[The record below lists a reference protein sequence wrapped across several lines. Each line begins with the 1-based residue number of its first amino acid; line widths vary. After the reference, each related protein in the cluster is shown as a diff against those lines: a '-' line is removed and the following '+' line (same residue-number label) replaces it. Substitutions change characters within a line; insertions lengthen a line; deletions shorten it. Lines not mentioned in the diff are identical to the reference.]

1 MRKIIFIISSVV
13 LMSCGGS
20 SEKSE
25 NSNQTEKTSQTEVK
39 TEATE
44 KEVERE
50 LVEITLIAKGETM
63 TEIAFEPKALNI
75 PKNSR
80 VILTLKNESV
90 MAGML
95 HNFVLVALGSGQE
108 IATAGIAAGEAN
120 SFVPADDRVIVNTKV
135 LKMGEETTIEFD
147 SPEVGSYHYICTFP
161 GHYPN
166 MIGRMNVQ

>member
-1 MRKIIFIISSVV
+1 MKKISIILLSAILV
-13 LMSCGGS
+13 SCGGNS
-20 SEKSE
+20 NE
-25 NSNQTEKTSQTEVK
+25 SNQTKVSQKKEVK
-39 TEATE
+39 A
-44 KEVERE
+44 KAANKKIERE

-63 TEIAFEPKALNI
+63 TEIAFDPKVLNV

-80 VILTLKNESV
+80 IRLTLKNESV

-108 IATAGIAAGEAN
+108 IATAGISAGEAN
-120 SFVPADDRVIVNTKV
+120 SFVPKDDRVIINTKV

-147 SPEVGSYHYICTFP
+147 SPDVGSYHYICSFP